1 MSGKYL
7 TPRLNFFINL
17 STYSLINLLTNSPTH
32 LLTNSPTHL
41 HTNSPTHQPANLI
54 IFTTYQLFA
63 NFAFNMDTV
72 YNNFSEFFI
81 EACKRYGDE
90 GAIFWKEP
98 NEQGTEYSSISG
110 NKLKEFTYLLAK
122 AIEHYGL
129 KPGETAA
136 IISESRFEWVVA
148 DFACISS
155 RIVTVPVFTTMT
167 SEQIRFIL
175 HHSESRLC
183 FVSTQLMADKV
194 AAVMNELP
202 HLKKIITFNKTNHT
216 GSSIISF
223 EELIYGELIHEK
235 NAYSSVIADNYFASS
250 SRSQKPEDLL
260 TIIYTSG
267 TTGTPKG
274 VCLTH
279 KNVLANVKQCTDSF
293 PVLPEDRFLSF
304 LPLAHTY
311 ERTGGYYVPLS
322 KGSKIYYAKNIDTL
336 AAQMM
341 EVKPTLVLAV
351 PMLFTRIVSRLM
363 KNIEQMPA
371 VKKLIT
377 KRALKIGKA
386 FRENKSNPLWKLA
399 DKKVFSVIRQRT
411 GGAIKFF
418 ISGGSAL
425 SRETA
430 EFFDSIGVL
439 ILQGYGMTEASPVI
453 SVNRLD
459 NNKFGTVGLPLEN
472 VEVKIA
478 EDGEILVK
486 GDNVMKGYYRNDK
499 DTGEMII
506 NGWLHTGD
514 IGKLDP
520 DGFLAITDRKKTLI
534 KTAGGKYIS
543 LTHIEENLERSEYI
557 DQAISFASD
566 EKDYVTA
573 LLIPNPEKLE
583 ELAAKLHVK
592 YSNVKG
598 LCDNDVIH
606 NFYES
611 EIDVLQRP
619 LAKYERVRKFALL
632 DTPFTIE
639 SGELTPTMK
648 LKRKVIEEKH
658 RDIIDDFYK

>member
-1 MSGKYL
+1 
-7 TPRLNFFINL
+7 
-17 STYSLINLLTNSPTH
+17 
-32 LLTNSPTHL
+32 
-41 HTNSPTHQPANLI
+41 
-54 IFTTYQLFA
+54 
-63 NFAFNMDTV
+63 MDTL

-90 GAIFWKEP
+90 GAIFWKDQ
-98 NEQGTEYSSISG
+98 NEQGTDYSSISG
-110 NKLKEFTYLLAK
+110 NKLKEFTFLLAK

-148 DFACISS
+148 DFACIS
-155 RIVTVPVFTTMT
+155 RQIVTVPVFTTMT
-167 SEQIRFIL
+167 SEQVRYIL
-175 HHSESRLC
+175 HHSKSRLC
-183 FVSTQLMADKV
+183 FVSTQLMADKI

-202 HLKKIITFNKTNHT
+202 FLNKIITFNKTNHI
-216 GSSIISF
+216 SKNIISF
-223 EELIYGELIHEK
+223 EELIYNELLHEK
-235 NAYSSVIADNYFASS
+235 NAYSSVIADSYFDES
-250 SRSQKPEDLL
+250 SRNQSPDDLL

-279 KNVLANVKQCTDSF
+279 NNVLANVKQCTNSF
-293 PVLPEDRFLSF
+293 PVMPEDRFLSF

-322 KGSKIYYAKNIDTL
+322 KGAKIYYAKNIDTL

-351 PMLFTRIVSRLM
+351 PMLFTRILSRLK
-363 KNIEQMPA
+363 KNIDQMPA

-377 KRALKIGKA
+377 KRALKVGKT

-411 GGAIKFF
+411 GGEIKFF

-425 SRETA
+425 SKETA
-430 EFFDSIGVL
+430 EFFDSIGIL

-459 NNKFGTVGLPLEN
+459 NNRFGTVGLPLDN

-486 GDNVMKGYYRNDK
+486 GENVMQGYYKNEK
-499 DTGEMII
+499 DTKEMII

-514 IGKLDP
+514 IGEFDTK
-520 DGFLAITDRKKTLI
+520 GFLKITDRKKTLI

-543 LTHIEENLERSEYI
+543 LTHIEENLERSDYI
-557 DQAISFASD
+557 EQSISFASD

-573 LLIPNPEKLE
+573 VLIPNREKLE

-592 YSNVKG
+592 FSSLKE

-606 NFYES
+606 NFFES

-658 RDIIDDFYK
+658 RDIIDDFYN